1 MIRVV
6 VDDIAF
12 VPADAVIRPA
22 TAALEPTAA
31 ALRHLEQVGGPAFW
45 SQLRVQQP
53 LAVGAAVVTGGG
65 ELAAEFVIHA
75 VIRSDT
81 EPVSAG
87 TVRRALT
94 SAMQRAVD
102 RQLARVAVPPLGTG
116 AGNLGL
122 EDAARVMIDVLDQ
135 HTAVSQYPSDVA
147 IVVESDADREA
158 FDLLLRRLPR

>member
-1 MIRVV
+1 VIRVV

-12 VPADAVIRPA
+12 VAADAVIRPA
-22 TAALEPTAA
+22 TTTLEPTSA
-31 ALRHLEQVGGPAFW
+31 ALRHLEQVGGPTFL

-75 VIRSDT
+75 VIRSVT
-81 EPVSAG
+81 EPVSPSA
-87 TVRRALT
+87 VRRALT

-102 RQLARVAVPPLGTG
+102 WQLARVAVPPLGTG
-116 AGNLGL
+116 AGNLSL

-135 HTAVSQYPSDVA
+135 HTSVSEYPSDVA
-147 IVVESDADREA
+147 IVVESEADKQA
-158 FDLLLRRLPR
+158 FDYLLKRLPQ